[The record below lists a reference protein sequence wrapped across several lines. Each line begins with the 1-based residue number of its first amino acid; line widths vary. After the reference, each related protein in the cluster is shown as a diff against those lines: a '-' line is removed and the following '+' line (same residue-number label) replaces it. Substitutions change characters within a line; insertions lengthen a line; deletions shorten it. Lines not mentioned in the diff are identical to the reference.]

1 LPDGL
6 FSNQKSKFGYILEAL
21 AMEDVGVFYGRL
33 INFPGIWHIL
43 WWYIFSFLVHFIRFG
58 MLYKEKSGSP
68 EYLLCL
74 YIGIFF

>member
-43 WWYIFSFLVHFIRFG
+43 WWFGIFSPFW
-58 MLYKEKSGSP
+58 
-68 EYLLCL
+68 
-74 YIGIFF
+74 YILSVSECCTKKNLAALNTCYVCT